1 MRPRTRISNN
11 HAMRSRFVTYLL
23 TNSKIQ
29 RKISNLIRNRR
40 LFADIKQPGLYL
52 DVGCGP
58 NAKHSNI
65 NLDYHWRPG
74 VDVCWDI
81 TKGPLPLADDY
92 VAGIYTEHCLEHI
105 SFRACKAVLAE
116 FHRVVQPMG
125 RVRVIVPDLEI
136 YVDNYDLFRSNG
148 AQSMPHAKDDPVDGI
163 YSPAMSINR
172 IFRGHG
178 HQFIYD
184 FHTLKLL
191 LEQVG
196 FAQITRHRCG
206 EGGDPALLFDDPQRE
221 VESLY
226 IEAIKPSEGLAS
238 NAL

>member
-1 MRPRTRISNN
+1 
-11 HAMRSRFVTYLL
+11 MRSRYVAHLL
-23 TNSKIQ
+23 GNRNIQ
-29 RKISNLIRNRR
+29 RNISKLIRNRR

-81 TKGPLPLADDY
+81 TKGPLPFANNY

-105 SFRACKAVLAE
+105 SFKACKAVLAE
-116 FHRVVQPMG
+116 FHRIVQPMG
-125 RVRVIVPDLEI
+125 RIRVIVPDLEI
-136 YVDNYDLFRSNG
+136 YVDRYDLFRSSG
-148 AQSMPHAKDDPVDGI
+148 EQSMPYGEDDPIDGT

-172 IFRGHG
+172 IFRAHG

-184 FHTLKLL
+184 FYTLKAM

-196 FAQITRHRCG
+196 FADITRHQCG
-206 EGGDPALLFDDPQRE
+206 DGGDPALLFDDPKRA

-226 IEAIKPSEGLAS
+226 IEASKLEC
-238 NAL
+238 